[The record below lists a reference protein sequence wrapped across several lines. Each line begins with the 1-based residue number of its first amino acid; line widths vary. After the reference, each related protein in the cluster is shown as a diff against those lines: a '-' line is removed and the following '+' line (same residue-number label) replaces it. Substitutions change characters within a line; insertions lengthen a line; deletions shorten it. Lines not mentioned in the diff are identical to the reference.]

1 MAKYANQLR
10 INLINLDKIKH
21 QYKSRN
27 RFIAAIDYKYEEA
40 AMRNLNGNAFK
51 LWRYFLRWYGKEYV
65 FFSPTAINEALGFG
79 KNGATAARE
88 ELEKKG
94 YITAIPDK
102 LNTYIFTPV
111 LPVDYENLK
120 KKNDFFDASE
130 IDTDFIPE
138 KREDY

>member
-21 QYKSRN
+21 TYKSGN
-27 RFIAAIDYKYEEA
+27 RFIPTIDYKYEEA

-51 LWRYFLRWYGKEYV
+51 LWRYLLRWYGKDYF

-79 KNGATAARE
+79 KNGATTARD
-88 ELEKKG
+88 ELERKG
-94 YITAIPDK
+94 YITKVPDK
-102 LNTYIFTPV
+102 LNEYIFSPV

-120 KKNDFFDASE
+120 YKKDNFE
-130 IDTDFIPE
+130 IGENTY
-138 KREDY
+138 ED